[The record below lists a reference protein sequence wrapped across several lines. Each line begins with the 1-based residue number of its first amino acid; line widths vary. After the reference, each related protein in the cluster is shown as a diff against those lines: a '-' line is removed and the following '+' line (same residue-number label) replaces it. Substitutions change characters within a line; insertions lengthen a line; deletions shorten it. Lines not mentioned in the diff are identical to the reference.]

1 MSMPRHPLVRQALHA
16 SVAALGLTAC
26 LHAAAATEL
35 NDGSVFYCP
44 PSIMA
49 GVGQPTQGIMCDAQ
63 QCFNSQTPGLSS
75 AQKNFLLTAQGQCR
89 NLSAQEIQD
98 FWPRNLAAATQ
109 HATK

>member
-1 MSMPRHPLVRQALHA
+1 MSIYRRPFVRQALYA
-16 SVAALGLTAC
+16 SAAVLGLAAC
-26 LHAAAATEL
+26 LPTTAAEL
-35 NDGSVFYCP
+35 DDSSVFYCP

-49 GVGQPTQGIMCDAQ
+49 AVGQPTQGIMCDAQ

-98 FWPRNLAAATQ
+98 FWPQDLANATQ